1 MSFVPDR
8 VRFIHSFMHSIHP
21 YHIDILHPVV
31 HFHAARV
38 GWCRV
43 ATIRT
48 RSAMVTIPT
57 ILGLERIT
65 AIPATDGGF
74 VIGSVTTTT
83 KDTELLVAH
92 GARPQWTM
100 GAKIVVVA
108 VVTLWFRY
116 WCCGWVQG
124 CRRMGRMVVA
134 RSSGGGSHH
143 HSVGPQ
149 CGLNTTTIMIITI
162 IQQWR

>member
-1 MSFVPDR
+1 
-8 VRFIHSFMHSIHP
+8 
-21 YHIDILHPVV
+21 
-31 HFHAARV
+31 
-38 GWCRV
+38 
-43 ATIRT
+43 
-48 RSAMVTIPT
+48 MVTIAT
-57 ILGLERIT
+57 TLGLERIT

-134 RSSGGGSHH
+134 RSSGGWSHH

-149 CGLNTTTIMIITI
+149 CGLNTTTTTIMIITI
-162 IQQWR
+162 IQQWRW